1 MILRTTHRLIRFA
14 GAIGGGLFVLVLLAA
29 WRLNAGP
36 VEVHFLTPY
45 LESALKPDSGEYDI
59 SIGATELR
67 WGGWDRTVDLTVSD
81 VRGVD
86 GDGVTVATVP
96 NLSIEISGPAL
107 LRGMIAPRRIRITSP
122 TIRLYREPKSGYGLD
137 FGRVEETD
145 AAISNMTSR
154 LFEELLE
161 APDPS
166 RPLGHLTQL
175 VIDDANLLVTD
186 PALDLSLSV
195 PDSDILLE
203 RSASGLEVQVSTAL
217 ALQGEQ
223 AQIDVVGGY
232 REKEKVIDLAIGLS
246 HARIGGIADIW
257 SRAIEFGESDLSVD
271 GTVTLS
277 VGLDGK
283 MRTLGFDLQSGAGY
297 LSLPA
302 PVDHVFEL
310 DRLVTRGRLTNGLD
324 TLVVDELSVVSGEAA
339 AAVGLRATGL
349 RGETVAFAGNVA
361 GRDIHYDRFDDLWPA
376 SIGSI
381 VRDWVSRNL
390 SVGRINEARL
400 SLQGKLTGEDL
411 VLDELEGELDLAG
424 FTTGYLEGMPPVTK
438 VDGTARFTPTTFDI
452 DIARGELG
460 ALRVTGGHVN
470 FSELDALYPNTD
482 IDINVVGPLG
492 DVLELLESEPL
503 NYASELGLDPAK
515 AKGDARIELS
525 FDFPAKLA
533 LQLSEV
539 EIHANAD
546 MSSVELP
553 GLVGDHGIH
562 SGDLVLALDK
572 QKMRIEGVAA
582 LGETPISLVTE
593 RYFTEKAPFRWQYRV
608 QAAIDA
614 VDRKEFGLD
623 FAPFTAPFL
632 EGTVDADI
640 LFTELDGERG
650 TLVAGLDLRNA
661 VMTLPGFGWAKGAG
675 VAGRAEAS
683 LVFVNDRLAA
693 IQSFEFNA
701 AGMEAGGRVLF
712 NETGDALNGIE
723 FSHVRTGETNVTAS
737 VTVGADG
744 GFDIAISG
752 ASFDASPLI
761 GGDEDTGETL
771 TAVATAP
778 DGERQTALPPIR
790 IAAEIDRVM
799 LAPDRSVADV
809 RGFALRE
816 GGVWRS
822 ADLQGYVGDNK
833 ETRLVLMPKTGFR
846 RLEIVSEDAGTAL
859 RTLGIYDDM
868 RNGRLKLVANL
879 QDGDET
885 SVKGGAEI
893 QDFQIVNAPTFARVL
908 SAPSVAGVI
917 NMAQGEGINFSR
929 MQVPFVIENKQ
940 ATIEDARAFGS
951 EIGLSA
957 GGTVD
962 MERDRV
968 EISGTL
974 VPAYAVNSL
983 IGQIPILGEIITGE
997 KGGGLFAANYSLTGP
1012 LYDPKASVNP
1022 ISALAPGFLRKFFDL
1037 FDGANTAGKPGDS
1050 IEPPAVNPQDNK

>member
-1 MILRTTHRLIRFA
+1 MILRTTHRLIRIA
-14 GAIGGGLFVLVLLAA
+14 GALGGGLFVLVLLAA

-45 LESALKPDSGEYDI
+45 LEAALKPDSGEYDI

-67 WGGWDRTVDLTVSD
+67 WGGWDRTVDLSVSD

-86 GDGVTVATVP
+86 ADGVTVATVP

-107 LRGMIAPRRIRITSP
+107 LRGMIAPKRIRITRP
-122 TIRLYREPKSGYGLD
+122 TIRLFREPKSGYGLD
-137 FGRVEETD
+137 FGRIEETD

-154 LFEELLE
+154 LFEELLD
-161 APDPS
+161 APDRS

-186 PALDLSLSV
+186 PSLDLFLSV

-203 RSASGLEVQVSTAL
+203 RAASGLEIQVSTAL

-223 AQIDVVGGY
+223 ATVDVVGAY
-232 REKEKVIDLAIGLS
+232 RVKDKVIDLAIGLS
-246 HARIGGIADIW
+246 NARVGGIAGIW
-257 SRAIEFGESDLSVD
+257 SRATEFGDTDLAVD

-277 VGLDGK
+277 VGIDGQL
-283 MRTLGFDLQSGAGY
+283 RTIGFDLASGAGY

-310 DRLVTRGRLTNGLD
+310 DRLVARGRMTDRLD
-324 TLVVDELSVVSGEAA
+324 TLVVDEFSVVSGDAA
-339 AAVGLRATGL
+339 AAVGLRASGI
-349 RGETVAFAGNVA
+349 RSGTVAFAGNVA

-376 SIGSI
+376 SIGTI
-381 VRDWVSRNL
+381 VRDWVGRNL
-390 SVGRINEARL
+390 SRGRINDARL
-400 SLQGKLTGEDL
+400 SLRGSLSGNDL
-411 VLDELEGELDLAG
+411 VLDEIEGDLDLAG

-438 VDGTARFTPTTFDI
+438 VDGTARFTSTTFDI
-452 DIARGELG
+452 AIERGVLG
-460 ALRVTGGHVN
+460 KLEVTGGTVD
-470 FSELDALYPNTD
+470 FSELDAEYPQTD

-492 DVLELLESEPL
+492 DVLALLESDPL
-503 NYASELGLDPAK
+503 GYASELGLDPGK
-515 AKGDARIELS
+515 AKGNARIELAI
-525 FDFPAKLA
+525 DFPAKLA
-533 LQLSEV
+533 LELSEV
-539 EIHANAD
+539 KIHANAD
-546 MSSVELP
+546 LTGVELP
-553 GLVGDHGIH
+553 GLVGNHGIH
-562 SGDLVLALDK
+562 SGDLVLNLDK
-572 QKMRIEGVAA
+572 EKMRIEGIAA
-582 LGETPISLVTE
+582 LGEAPVTLVTE

-608 QAAIDA
+608 QASIDA

-632 EGTVDADI
+632 EGPVDADI
-640 LFTELDGERG
+640 LYTQLDGGRG

-661 VMTLPGFGWAKGAG
+661 VMTLPGFGWAKGSG
-675 VAGRAEAS
+675 VAGQAEAS

-701 AGMEAGGRVLF
+701 AGMQAGGRVLF
-712 NETGDALNGIE
+712 NEAGDALNGIE
-723 FSHVRTGETNVTAS
+723 FSHVRNGETDVTAS
-737 VTVGADG
+737 VTVGKDG
-744 GFDIAISG
+744 AFDIAISG

-761 GGDEDTGETL
+761 GGDEDTGETR

-778 DGERQTALPPIR
+778 DGAAPAALPPIR
-790 IAAEIDRVM
+790 ISAEIDRVL
-799 LAPDRSVADV
+799 LAPDRSVSDV
-809 RGFALRE
+809 RGFALRD
-816 GGVWRS
+816 GGIWRS
-822 ADLQGYVGDNK
+822 ADLQGLVGDNK
-833 ETRLVLMPKTGFR
+833 ETRLVLTPQNGYR
-846 RLEIVSEDAGTAL
+846 RLEIGSSDAGTTL

-868 RNGRLKLVANL
+868 RNGQLKLVANL
-879 QDGDET
+879 QDGEET

-917 NMAQGEGINFSR
+917 NMAQGQGVSFAR
-929 MQVPFVIENKQ
+929 MQVPFEIEGKK
-940 ATIEDARAFGS
+940 ATIEDARAFGT

-957 GGTVD
+957 TGTVD
-962 MERDRV
+962 LERDRV
-968 EISGTL
+968 DISGTL

-1037 FDGANTAGKPGDS
+1037 FDGANTAVKPGQTTR
-1050 IEPPAVNPQDNK
+1050 PASNPQDNK

>member
-1 MILRTTHRLIRFA
+1 MILRTTHRLIRIA
-14 GAIGGGLFVLVLLAA
+14 GALGGGLFVLVLLAA

-45 LESALKPDSGEYDI
+45 LEAALKPDSGEYNI

-67 WGGWDRTVDLTVSD
+67 WGGWDRSVDLTVTD

-86 GDGVTVATVP
+86 ADGVTVATVP

-107 LRGMIAPRRIRITSP
+107 LRGMIAPKRIRITSP
-122 TIRLYREPKSGYGLD
+122 TIRLFREPKSGYGLD
-137 FGRVEETD
+137 FGRIEETD

-161 APDPS
+161 APDRS

-186 PALDLSLSV
+186 PSLDLFLSV

-203 RSASGLEVQVSTAL
+203 RSASGLEIQVSTAL

-223 AQIDVVGGY
+223 AVIDVVGGY
-232 REKEKVIDLAIGLS
+232 REKDKVIDLAIGLS
-246 HARIGGIADIW
+246 QARIGGIAAIW
-257 SRAIEFGESDLSVD
+257 SRASEFGDTDLSVD

-277 VGLDGK
+277 VGIDGQ
-283 MRTLGFDLQSGAGY
+283 MRTIGFDLHSGAGY

-310 DRLVTRGRLTNGLD
+310 DRMVARGRLTNGLD
-324 TLVVDELSVVSGEAA
+324 TLVVDEFSVVSGDAA
-339 AAVGLRATGL
+339 AAIGLRATGI
-349 RGETVAFAGNVA
+349 RNGTTDFAGNVA

-376 SIGSI
+376 SIAPI
-381 VRDWVSRNL
+381 VRDWVHRNL
-390 SVGRINEARL
+390 SRGRINEARL
-400 SLQGKLTGEDL
+400 SLGGSVTGGDL
-411 VLDELEGELDLAG
+411 VLDDLEGDLDLAG
-424 FTTGYLEGMPPVTK
+424 FTTGYLSGMPPVNK
-438 VDGTARFTPTTFDI
+438 VDGTAKFTPTTFDI
-452 DIARGELG
+452 TIDRGELG
-460 ALRVTGGHVN
+460 NLKVTGGQVD
-470 FSELDALYPNTD
+470 FSELDAEYPNTD
-482 IDINVVGPLG
+482 IDINVSGPLG
-492 DVLELLESEPL
+492 DVLALLESKPL
-503 NYASELGLDPAK
+503 GYASELGLDPAL
-515 AKGDARIELS
+515 AKGDARIELAI
-525 FDFPAKLA
+525 DFPAKLA
-533 LQLSEV
+533 LKLSEV
-539 EIHANAD
+539 EIHATAD
-546 MSSVELP
+546 LTGVELP
-553 GLVGDHGIH
+553 GLVGSHGIH
-562 SGDLVLALDK
+562 SGDLFLDLDK
-572 QKMRIEGVAA
+572 EKMRIEGIAA
-582 LGETPISLVTE
+582 IGEAPVSLSTE
-593 RYFTEKAPFRWQYRV
+593 RYFAQKAPFRWQYRV

-614 VDRKEFGLD
+614 KDRKEFGLD
-623 FAPFTAPFL
+623 FAPFSAPFL
-632 EGTVDADI
+632 EGTVDAD
-640 LFTELDGERG
+640 LLYTQLDGGRG

-661 VMTLPGFGWAKGAG
+661 VMTLPGFGWAKGSG
-675 VAGRAEAS
+675 VAGQAKAS

-693 IQSFEFNA
+693 IQSFEFTA

-712 NETGDALNGIE
+712 TESGDALNGIE
-723 FSHVRTGETNVTAS
+723 FSHVRNGETDVTAS
-737 VTVGADG
+737 VTVAEDG

-752 ASFDASPLI
+752 KSFDASPLI

-778 DGERQTALPPIR
+778 DKAPPAALPPIR
-790 IAAEIDRVM
+790 ISAEIDKVL
-799 LAPDRSVADV
+799 LAPDRSVAEV

-822 ADLQGYVGDNK
+822 ADLQGLVGANR
-833 ETRLVLMPKTGFR
+833 ETRLTLTPQNGFR
-846 RLEIVSEDAGTAL
+846 RLEIVSSDAGTAL

-868 RNGRLKLVANL
+868 RNGQLKLVANL
-879 QDGDET
+879 QNGEET
-885 SVKGGAEI
+885 SVKGGVEV

-917 NMAQGEGINFSR
+917 NMAQGEGVNFAR
-929 MQVPFVIENKQ
+929 MQVPFQIEGKK

-957 GGTVD
+957 TGTVD
-962 MERDRV
+962 LERDRV
-968 EISGTL
+968 DISGTL

-1037 FDGANTAGKPGDS
+1037 FDGANTA
-1050 IEPPAVNPQDNK
+1050 IEPGQTTSQPVNPQDNK

>member
-1 MILRTTHRLIRFA
+1 MILRTTHRLIRIA
-14 GAIGGGLFVLVLLAA
+14 GALGGGLFVLVLLAA

-45 LESALKPDSGEYDI
+45 LEAALKPDSGEYDI

-67 WGGWDRTVDLTVSD
+67 WGGWDRSVDLTVTD

-86 GDGVTVATVP
+86 ADGVTVATVP

-107 LRGMIAPRRIRITSP
+107 LRGMIAPKRIRITRP
-122 TIRLYREPKSGYGLD
+122 TIRLFREPKSGYGLD
-137 FGRVEETD
+137 FGRIEETD

-154 LFEELLE
+154 LFEELLD
-161 APDPS
+161 APDRS

-186 PALDLSLSV
+186 PSLDLFLSV

-203 RSASGLEVQVSTAL
+203 RATSGLEIQVSTAL

-223 AQIDVVGGY
+223 ATVDVVGAY
-232 REKEKVIDLAIGLS
+232 RVKDKVIDLAIGLS
-246 HARIGGIADIW
+246 NARVGGIAGIW
-257 SRAIEFGESDLSVD
+257 SRAAEFGDTDLAVD

-277 VGLDGK
+277 VGIDGQL
-283 MRTLGFDLQSGAGY
+283 RTIGFDLMSGAGY

-310 DRLVTRGRLTNGLD
+310 DRLVARGRMTDQLD
-324 TLVVDELSVVSGEAA
+324 TLVVDEFSVVSGDAA
-339 AAVGLRATGL
+339 GAVGLRASGI
-349 RGETVAFAGNVA
+349 RSGRIAFAGNVA

-376 SIGSI
+376 GIGTI
-381 VRDWVSRNL
+381 VRDWVGRNL
-390 SVGRINEARL
+390 SRGRINDARL
-400 SLQGKLTGEDL
+400 SLKGSLSGNDL
-411 VLDELEGELDLAG
+411 VLDDIEGDLGLAG
-424 FTTGYLEGMPPVTK
+424 FTTGYLEGMPPVTN
-438 VDGTARFTPTTFDI
+438 VDGTAKFTSTTFDI
-452 DIARGELG
+452 SIERGVLG
-460 ALRVTGGHVN
+460 KLSVTGGTVD
-470 FSELDALYPNTD
+470 FSELDAEFPHTD

-492 DVLELLESEPL
+492 DVLALLESDPL
-503 NYASELGLDPAK
+503 GYASELGLDPGK
-515 AKGDARIELS
+515 AKGNARIELA

-533 LQLSEV
+533 LKLSEV

-546 MSSVELP
+546 LSGVELP
-553 GLVGDHGIH
+553 GLVGNHGIH
-562 SGDLVLALDK
+562 SGDLVLKLDK
-572 QKMRIEGVAA
+572 EKMRIEGIAA
-582 LGETPISLVTE
+582 LGEAPVTLATE

-608 QAAIDA
+608 QASIDA
-614 VDRKEFGLD
+614 ADRKEFGLD

-632 EGTVDADI
+632 EGAVDADI
-640 LFTELDGERG
+640 LFTQLDGGRG

-661 VMTLPGFGWAKGAG
+661 VMTLPGFGWAKGSG
-675 VAGRAEAS
+675 VSGQAEAS

-701 AGMEAGGRVLF
+701 AGMQAGGRVLF
-712 NETGDALNGIE
+712 NEAGDALNGIE
-723 FSHVRTGETNVTAS
+723 FSHVRNGETDVTAS
-737 VTVGADG
+737 VTVGVDG
-744 GFDIAISG
+744 TFDIAISG

-761 GGDEDTGETL
+761 GGDEDTGETR

-778 DGERQTALPPIR
+778 DGAKPAALPPIR
-790 IAAEIDRVM
+790 ISAEIGRVL
-799 LAPDRSVADV
+799 LAPDRSVSDV
-809 RGFALRE
+809 RGFALRD

-822 ADLQGYVGDNK
+822 ADLQGLVGDNK
-833 ETRLVLMPKTGFR
+833 ETRLVLTPQDGFR
-846 RLEIVSEDAGTAL
+846 RLEITSSDAGTAL

-868 RNGRLKLVANL
+868 RNGQLKLVANL
-879 QDGDET
+879 QDGEEA
-885 SVKGGAEI
+885 SVKGGVEI

-917 NMAQGEGINFSR
+917 NMAQGQGVNFAR
-929 MQVPFVIENKQ
+929 MQVPFEIEGKQ
-940 ATIEDARAFGS
+940 AAIEDARAFGT

-957 GGTVD
+957 TGTVD
-962 MERDRV
+962 LERDRV
-968 EISGTL
+968 DISGTL

-1037 FDGANTAGKPGDS
+1037 FDGANAAVKPGQTTR
-1050 IEPPAVNPQDNK
+1050 PATNPQDNK